1 MAMFVMTLPS
11 VIAFTVPEIVS
22 IPLSPTARSKPV
34 QSSVPVLYVPV
45 DVSNVMPERS
55 PGIGSSIVIPL
66 SPALPS
72 LSALTV

>member
-1 MAMFVMTLPS
+1 MAMFVMSLPS

-34 QSSVPVLYVPV
+34 HSFVPVLYVPV
-45 DVSNVMPERS
+45 DVSNVIPVRS
-55 PGIGSSIVIPL
+55 PGIGSLIVIPERSA
-66 SPALPS
+66 SPL